1 MPPDLDAEVADAARA
16 AGMTYS
22 AWLAA
27 AARKE
32 ILVRAGLDAV
42 TEFERAH
49 GAFSETEFAD
59 AGQWATRAVER
70 SKRSGTTR
78 RRSA

>member
-1 MPPDLDAEVADAARA
+1 MPPDLDAEIEAAA
-16 AGMTYS
+16 KAVGMTYS
-22 AWLAA
+22 AWLAT

-32 ILVRAGLDAV
+32 FLVRAGLDAV
-42 TEFERAH
+42 TDFEHAH
-49 GAFSETEFAD
+49 GAFSETELAD
-59 AGQWATRAVER
+59 AEEWARNAIKR

>member
-1 MPPDLDAEVADAARA
+1 MPPDLDAEIEAA
-16 AGMTYS
+16 AGAAGLTYS
-22 AWLAA
+22 AWLAG

-32 ILVRAGLDAV
+32 FLVRAGLDAV

-49 GAFSETEFAD
+49 GGFSETELAEAEEWAKD
-59 AGQWATRAVER
+59 AIKR
-70 SKRSGTTR
+70 SRRSGTAR

>member
-1 MPPDLDAEVADAARA
+1 MPPDLDAAIDAAARA
-16 AGMTYS
+16 SGMTYS
-22 AWLAA
+22 GWLAA

-32 ILVRAGLDAV
+32 FLVRTGLDAV

-49 GAFSETEFAD
+49 GAFSDGERAD
-59 AGQWATRAVER
+59 AEEWAKNAIER
-70 SKRSGTTR
+70 SRRSGTTR

>member
-1 MPPDLDAEVADAARA
+1 MPPDLDAAIETAARA
-16 AGMTYS
+16 SGMTYS

-32 ILVRAGLDAV
+32 FLLRAGLDAV

-49 GAFSETEFAD
+49 GAFND
-59 AGQWATRAVER
+59 AERAGAEEWARNAIER
-70 SKRSGTTR
+70 SRRSGTTR

>member
-1 MPPDLDAEVADAARA
+1 MPPDLDAEIEAAASA

-22 AWLAA
+22 AWLAT

-32 ILVRAGLDAV
+32 FLVRAGLDAV
-42 TEFERAH
+42 AEFEDAH
-49 GAFSETEFAD
+49 GAFDETELAD
-59 AGQWATRAVER
+59 AEEWAKHTTER
-70 SKRSGTTR
+70 SRRSGTAR